1 MRLVFFALLG
11 LNAAAL
17 VLQLTIW
24 QPEVSGSPVQP
35 ADSTEAATQLQ
46 LVSETGTES
55 RSRPAPPVEPTRT
68 LAEVAQ
74 DEQALCDLVG
84 PFERLLHAEY
94 QQEALQ
100 ALGVASQVRQLQVP
114 ESEGYWVHLPPLAT
128 KKEALQQL
136 RDIQAKQIDSYLI
149 PKGELA
155 NGISFGMFTRKELA
169 EARLAQ
175 MRELGYP
182 AESLLVERSRTEN
195 WVLLL
200 PGEAV
205 KLSAAKWSELLGE
218 QNGVKKQQKFCSGVA
233 SE

>member
-24 QPEVSGSPVQP
+24 KPEVNESP
-35 ADSTEAATQLQ
+35 ARSEGLAHSAAQLQ
-46 LVSETGTES
+46 LVSETAPES
-55 RSRPAPPVEPTRT
+55 RSRSPEPIEPART
-68 LAEVAQ
+68 LAEVAR
-74 DEQALCDLVG
+74 DEDALCDLVG

-94 QQEALQ
+94 LQEALQ
-100 ALGVASQVRQLQVP
+100 ALGVTSQVRQLDVP

-182 AESLLVERSRTEN
+182 AESLLVERSRSEN

-200 PGEAV
+200 PGEAA
-205 KLSAAKWSELLGE
+205 KLGAAKWSELLAE
-218 QNGVKKQQKFCSGVA
+218 QNEVKKQQKFCSGVA